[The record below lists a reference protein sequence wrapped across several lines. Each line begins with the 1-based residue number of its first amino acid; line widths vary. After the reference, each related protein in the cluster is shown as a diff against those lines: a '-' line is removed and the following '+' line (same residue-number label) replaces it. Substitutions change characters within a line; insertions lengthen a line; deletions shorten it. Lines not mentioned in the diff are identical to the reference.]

1 MDFQTDAQRKTYEK
15 VAVWMKE
22 LFGEGFQ
29 AMPGR
34 PVFIVPVGS
43 SVTQIAVQPWG
54 TDDAVIAGMAWVVQ
68 GVEITKDLL
77 LYLLRTN
84 MKFRFGGYGLD
95 DDDDIFFSYSIVGST
110 ADKEEVKALTLAVAG
125 TADREDDQIVAKWG
139 GMTAIDKM
147 KASM

>member
-1 MDFQTDAQRKTYEK
+1 MDFQTDAQKKTYEQ
-15 VAVWMKE
+15 VAGWMKE

-29 AMPGR
+29 AVPGK

-43 SVTQIAVQPWG
+43 SITQIAVQPWG
-54 TDDAVIAGMAWVVQ
+54 SDDAVIIGMAWVVQ

-77 LYLLRTN
+77 LHLLRTN
-84 MKFRFGGYGLD
+84 MNFRFGGYSLD

-110 ADKEEVKALTLAVAG
+110 ADKEEVRALALAVAG

-147 KASM
+147 KSTM